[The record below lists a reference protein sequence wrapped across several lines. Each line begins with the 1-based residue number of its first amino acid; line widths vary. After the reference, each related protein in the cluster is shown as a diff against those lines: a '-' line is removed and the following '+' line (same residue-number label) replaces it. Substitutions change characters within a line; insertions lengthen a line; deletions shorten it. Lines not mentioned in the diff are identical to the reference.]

1 MPPARPTLDLTL
13 PSDLGVLVI
22 RSLSDAD
29 GNDLQRLCERCHDY
43 FELVTGL
50 PVGGAEAQS
59 LFSGLPPGKMNDDK
73 FLFGVFRSSAL
84 VGVIDLIRDWRRE
97 RSWTLG
103 LLLLDPAIRGHG
115 VGRALVGLLDAWIG
129 AQGATSFR
137 LGVVERNSRAVL
149 FWRGLGFQEIDR
161 TESEQGLTLTMERPV
176 GTAP

>member
-13 PSDLGVLVI
+13 PSDVGVLVI
-22 RSLSDAD
+22 RLLSDAD

-59 LFSGLPPGKMNDDK
+59 LFSGLPPGKMYNDK

-84 VGVIDLIRDWRRE
+84 VGVIDLIRDWRSE

-103 LLLLDPAIRGHG
+103 LLLLDQAIRGHG
-115 VGRALVGLLDAWIG
+115 VGRALVGLLDAVWF
-129 AQGATSFR
+129 Q
-137 LGVVERNSRAVL
+137 RAVPWSASGHGRIRCVQSL
-149 FWRGLGFQEIDR
+149 RMAR
-161 TESEQGLTLTMERPV
+161 PLTTHV
-176 GTAP
+176 